1 MKTFK
6 TFILTILCIMTI
18 QDCMSV
24 RIICSKD
31 SVCNKSDFYYTTLKE
46 CKVSP
51 VLLSL
56 AENFIR
62 RNKKELDHNETII
75 YMDFRKAY
83 YPYSE
88 SLYIY
93 AYPEDPSFYNIYLI
107 GENAVG
113 YFQCCGYYCIIIQQ
127 NTARFVDS
135 MYHFTGNERS
145 FLGCPFS
152 SGLWP
157 DEPTIQEMYEYQ
169 NNKFV
174 HKK

>member
-1 MKTFK
+1 MKTIK
-6 TFILTILCIMTI
+6 TFILTILGIITI
-18 QDCMSV
+18 QDCMSE
-24 RIICSKD
+24 RIICFKD
-31 SVCNKSDFYYTTLKE
+31 SVRDRSDYDYTTLKE
-46 CKVSP
+46 CEVAP

-62 RNKKELDHNETII
+62 RNKKELDHKETII
-75 YMDFRKAY
+75 YLDFRKAY

-93 AYPEDPSFYNIYLI
+93 AYPENPLFYNIYLI

-113 YFQCCGYYCIIIQQ
+113 YFQCCGYHCIIIQQ
-127 NTARFVDS
+127 NAARFVDN
-135 MYHFTGNERS
+135 MYHFTGKERS

-152 SGLWP
+152 SELWP
-157 DEPTIQEMYEYQ
+157 DEPTIQDMYEYQ

-174 HKK
+174 YKK